1 MEPQWDEPPVSAW
14 APFSKDVLD
23 RFSLAPTVQEL
34 WAASRSPDAK
44 VKVKEESKT
53 RPGGPFSEPKS
64 TKTKQTTPQTNTRNN
79 QSSDGPTSDCSQTP
93 TDCGNSPSVSK
104 APEGFPDPE
113 VPYPRYSSLNIQERT
128 TYIQLLKTR
137 NYHTAPQPLMEKVN
151 KEVAEFM
158 NYLQDVSKVCADA
171 YKRLPSGASRYS
183 EEYFKACLDHM
194 KTHPQVYTIQEITS
208 LTGGKFVSDIS
219 LNFEKQLLAMGNIE
233 MVEKRMLAE
242 DTQLTVDCD
251 SLSDVISPCE
261 KARRLHTAISSDTNA
276 EKLSATYEP
285 HVCLAKE
292 AFLQLVNN
300 DAGCAEAWELPVW
313 VKVNGGR
320 GRRESKTAYIDPPL
334 LKTEV
339 TWRERNLLFHEESV
353 KLAYK
358 KTGSNPVF
366 FLTSEDYANK
376 VDFDQKENGSRT
388 VVSFDS
394 TGLDF
399 EVDVTD
405 LESFGE
411 SCQPCKRA
419 KDQSEPK
426 APSTNG
432 KLGLSTHNADLADQN
447 EPQTPSTIGK
457 LGLSTPKADLEEQP
471 SSQPGTEGSW
481 DFSSA
486 ASTPAEEEVQTEAAQ
501 AAAEEG
507 FTEKCA
513 DTPLNVGSTRSPPST
528 VEDHSTLDRPPAK
541 RVRHCSVTSSLQ
553 SADSDE
559 EHLVIDY
566 PESLLEGPAKKSQ
579 AILAAPESPADSMA
593 LSLGE
598 KASELTGPTTPTS
611 PARGGKRGTKR
622 PRVSGHCDQLGQIL
636 RMQDAMLK
644 AAPSKG
650 LELPKTQNPAECRG
664 PAGRGSNHPTSLVKP
679 CVSSYLE
686 SGEGLQ
692 EETCAPAPPKPTAQR
707 TRLLRAELQVSGED
721 ESDYEPPAEASL
733 LYKLYSLQDVL
744 LMVRSSVHIA
754 HPRHDLHVFRA
765 VPVHVLPKL
774 EYQLCYGGESLTHS
788 EACQLWAEQQLHS
801 STVSFIGRINARTSK
816 VVQLQE
822 LPADWIQ
829 NTSCDFRPARCLNT
843 LYHILKKVMSLQ
855 EGRYL
860 LGHKPG
866 EAFVT
871 VFKATDGKKPSRS
884 AYDLR
889 AAHAGLPVL
898 PADGRLSWLP
908 LDPLHLMPFHI
919 KHRRA
924 PCTFPPRQPK
934 AGAGKGAKQ
943 SKTTAGPKQGT
954 QSNTG
959 APGQGQKK
967 KKKKKKK
974 RKTQM
979 WKRASQK
986 GTWTENMK
994 TKVRKDVHSNQK
1006 SNEN

>member
-1 MEPQWDEPPVSAW
+1 VSVGSRRDEPPVSAW

-313 VKVNGGR
+313 VKVNG
-320 GRRESKTAYIDPPL
+320 RRESKTAYIDPPL

-366 FLTSEDYANK
+366 FLTSEDYSHCFKN
-376 VDFDQKENGSRT
+376 ET

-471 SSQPGTEGSW
+471 SSQPGTEGS
-481 DFSSA
+481 
-486 ASTPAEEEVQTEAAQ
+486 
-501 AAAEEG
+501 
-507 FTEKCA
+507 
-513 DTPLNVGSTRSPPST
+513 T
-528 VEDHSTLDRPPAK
+528 VEDHSTLDR
-541 RVRHCSVTSSLQ
+541 
-553 SADSDE
+553 
-559 EHLVIDY
+559 
-566 PESLLEGPAKKSQ
+566 Q

-934 AGAGKGAKQ
+934 VGSIEPPTPPPPGI
-943 SKTTAGPKQGT
+943 TATP
-954 QSNTG
+954 SS
-959 APGQGQKK
+959 
-967 KKKKKKK
+967 
-974 RKTQM
+974 RII
-979 WKRASQK
+979 S
-986 GTWTENMK
+986 
-994 TKVRKDVHSNQK
+994 HCYF
-1006 SNEN
+1006 